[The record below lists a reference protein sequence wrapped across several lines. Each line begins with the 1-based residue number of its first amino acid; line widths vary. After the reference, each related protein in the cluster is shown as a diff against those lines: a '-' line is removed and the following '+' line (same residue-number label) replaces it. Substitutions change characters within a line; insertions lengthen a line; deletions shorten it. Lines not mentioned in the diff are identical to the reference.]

1 MRSIALFLLSFS
13 KEFGLRNTNTELAEV
28 LLLIMLIDIMSL
40 FRPKRFGCLVAQQD
54 WAPEG
59 YT

>member
-40 FRPKRFGCLVAQQD
+40 FRPKRFGC
-54 WAPEG
+54 
-59 YT
+59 